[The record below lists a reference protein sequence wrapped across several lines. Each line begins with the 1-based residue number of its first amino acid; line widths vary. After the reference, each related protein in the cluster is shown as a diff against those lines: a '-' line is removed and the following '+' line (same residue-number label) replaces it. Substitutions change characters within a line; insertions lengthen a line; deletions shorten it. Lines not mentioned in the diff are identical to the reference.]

1 MFIQQDCILAYEL
14 TQVKIVFCVW
24 KAAGTYEAR
33 TSLES
38 FSASDLHGFNLR
50 WRLFPGRILRWRLLI
65 SASSGRNHVNQLT

>member
-1 MFIQQDCILAYEL
+1 MFIQQDCTLAYEL

-38 FSASDLHGFNLR
+38 FSPAHHPLGFLHTHGWAHICF
-50 WRLFPGRILRWRLLI
+50 
-65 SASSGRNHVNQLT
+65 T